1 MISYRDGH
9 NVDLDQLGE
18 LLLTGGWERRDRARL
33 AQEVAGSRYVVSAW
47 DGSGLVGFAR
57 AISDGVRNGYISTVV
72 VRPDYRGKGIGAALI
87 SRLLAGKEGIAF
99 VLHARPEV
107 KPFYERSGF
116 SNAPD
121 MMRRPRR

>member
-1 MISYRDGH
+1 MISYSDGH
-9 NVDLDQLGE
+9 IVDLDQLGE

-87 SRLLAGKEGIAF
+87 SRF
-99 VLHARPEV
+99 R
-107 KPFYERSGF
+107 
-116 SNAPD
+116 
-121 MMRRPRR
+121 